1 MDNLVCRPR
10 KSADVINLDED
21 DTALSIYFVNPPD
34 HRPQSPPASLGKR
47 SRTTSEH
54 DDDSLVGRTH
64 CELQVI
70 LGDHWE
76 LNLVASQSKVRRV
89 AHATSSPAHATSS
102 PAPACG
108 QNVFNRLVKPEVH
121 LIKTTALVH
130 LDADALRVQFLQNL
144 RTLLGPPVTLFN
156 DIDNTSPPSHFTFIS
171 KNVLSRGVEPA
182 PAECMAG
189 CDCRKDNGRHIGCEH
204 LSCGCVQLSEPNAKG
219 RRYFPYSAA
228 KSDYGCL
235 RSVYIK
241 MRNHIYECNDRCNC
255 DIDCKNRRVQHG
267 REIPLEIFK
276 TKNRGWG

>member
-21 DTALSIYFVNPPD
+21 DTALSIHFVNPPD

-54 DDDSLVGRTH
+54 DDNSLVGRTH
-64 CELQVI
+64 CELQAI
-70 LGDHWE
+70 LGDHQE
-76 LNLVASQSKVRRV
+76 LNLVASQSKVRR
-89 AHATSSPAHATSS
+89 TAHATSS

-171 KNVLSRGVEPA
+171 KNVLSWGVEPA

-235 RSVYIK
+235 RSVYIQ

-255 DIDCKNRRVQHG
+255 DIDCKNRLVQHG
-267 REIPLEIFK
+267 RKIPLEIFK